1 MTSSAQQSSTGSG
14 RRSKYSQACNF
25 CRLKKVKCE
34 LCSSRK
40 CIKNLILPG
49 DGGYPCKQCVDH
61 LMECVFATKRRAP
74 RRLQPP
80 QETVTER
87 LRRLE
92 SLIQANP
99 NQTADVEKRIRAI
112 SDDIDAPASR
122 GPPPAQDCNSQGE
135 DELLLWQQTAE
146 QPYTPYSNWS
156 SSLPAANPDH
166 VQNSPYASVHS
177 STYPK
182 ARHNAGPNAPQ
193 SELSTAP
200 AMTSV
205 IALSN
210 APRTA
215 DVISN
220 DQHTAVPPAADSLGL
235 HEDSSIQSNEVVRS
249 QSKCASSSA
258 S

>member
-1 MTSSAQQSSTGSG
+1 MTSSAQQPSTGSG

-61 LMECVFATKRRAP
+61 LVECVFATKRRAP
-74 RRLQPP
+74 RKLHPS

-99 NQTADVEKRIRAI
+99 NQTADVEKRIRAS
-112 SDDIDAPASR
+112 SDDMDAPASR
-122 GPPPAQDCNSQGE
+122 GPLPAPDCNSQGE

-146 QPYTPYSNWS
+146 QSYTPYSNWS
-156 SSLPAANPDH
+156 SSLLAANPEH
-166 VQNSPYASVHS
+166 VQNSPSASVHS
-177 STYPK
+177 RTYPK
-182 ARHNAGPNAPQ
+182 ARHNTGRDAPQ
-193 SELSTAP
+193 SELSTAG

-205 IALSN
+205 IAPSN
-210 APRTA
+210 AAQTA

-220 DQHTAVPPAADSLGL
+220 DQHTALPLAADSLGL
-235 HEDSSIQSNEVVRS
+235 HEDSSIQSNEVVS
-249 QSKCASSSA
+249 GQSKCSPSSA